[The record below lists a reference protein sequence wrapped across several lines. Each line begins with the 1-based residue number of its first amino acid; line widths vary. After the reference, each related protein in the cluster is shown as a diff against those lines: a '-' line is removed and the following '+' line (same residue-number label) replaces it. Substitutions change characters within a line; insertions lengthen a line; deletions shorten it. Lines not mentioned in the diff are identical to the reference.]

1 MEAQAQPSQN
11 SFWNTLGNSLL
22 NAATVTGS
30 WLEARYRNIDP
41 EFRTHLGEAPF
52 LALTLLAPDQTPTY
66 TLKDDGHRLIVFV
79 HGLAGHRGNFL
90 PMQKYFA
97 WMGRTQTV
105 SVGFPNT
112 DSIQEMANH
121 LRQTIK
127 RLAEENDLPNQKG
140 IDIVAHSM
148 GGIVTRLALQDP
160 EFASQIHTFI
170 TLATPHNGTQLA
182 RYVDTLKIKELRPSS
197 DLLRELD
204 CQLPWGSD
212 SNMPRLICFWTPTD
226 LILLPPESAIADG
239 AEDICLPESSHLGFI
254 LKPSVWDKLLRIL
267 TPYLLEE
274 SPKKRAA

>member
-11 SFWNTLGNSLL
+11 SFWSTLGSSLFR
-22 NAATVTGS
+22 AGSATCS
-30 WLEARYRNIDP
+30 WLENRYQNIDP
-41 EFRTHLGEAPF
+41 EFRAHLGEAPL
-52 LALTLLAPDQTPTY
+52 LALTLLAPGQTPTY
-66 TLKDDGHRLIVFV
+66 TVKDDGHRLIVFV

-97 WMGRTQTV
+97 WMGRTQSV

-112 DSIQEMANH
+112 NSIEEMAKH
-121 LRQTIK
+121 LRHTIK
-127 RLAEENDLPNQKG
+127 RLVEENDLPSENG

-148 GGIVTRLALQDP
+148 GGIITRLALQDP
-160 EFASQIHTFI
+160 EIASQVHTFI

-197 DLLRELD
+197 ALLQQLD
-204 CQLPWGSD
+204 CQLPWGHD
-212 SNMPRLICFWTPTD
+212 PNMPRLICFWTPND

-239 AEDICLPESSHLGFI
+239 AEAICLPESSHLSFV
-254 LKPSVWDKLLRIL
+254 LKPEIWGKILRIL
-267 TPYLLEE
+267 NPHLLEE